1 MMTIRRPNSLGS
13 PVEAAEPFS
22 VPHSSD
28 IRVRLLSDAAS
39 MNCSTAS
46 EGVFA
51 APACVTFEAAQPR
64 VAPTMES

>member
-1 MMTIRRPNSLGS
+1 MMTIRRPYSLGS
-13 PVEAAEPFS
+13 PVDAAAPFS

-46 EGVFA
+46 DGVFA
-51 APACVTFEAAQPR
+51 ASTCVTVEAAQPS
-64 VAPTMES
+64 VAPTMAS